1 MQVGRCFQTHSLARS
16 VDVDEEEQQEVE
28 EDADDPQQ
36 GQESLLRGAEVW
48 TRDVH
53 VKHVATLTM
62 TQTDKC
68 DHRQSRFVL

>member
-48 TRDVH
+48 TREVH
-53 VKHVATLTM
+53 VKHVATLNV
-62 TQTDKC
+62 TQTDKR
-68 DHRQSRFVL
+68 DHCQSRFVL